1 MKSYIYNL
9 ATDKSR
15 GFFPGIMKLFLL
27 ILSFVYGL
35 VVRILILFF
44 HLFRYSPDCKVIGVG
59 NITLGGTGKTSL
71 VEFLARFLK
80 GQGQAVAIISR
91 GYKRKAKVSAL
102 SAMPERQWFS
112 GGPARQCFSGGD
124 YSSMGDEPYM
134 LSKKLKGIP
143 VIVEAQR
150 KKGIKKAIK
159 DYAVDTVILDD
170 AFQQWGIRKDL
181 ELVTIDAANPFGN
194 KCMIPRGIL
203 REPISSLKRADIFIL
218 TKTNLSANT
227 ASLKD
232 TLRSINRRALIF
244 ESEHR
249 PLVFYDIFRPE
260 DLFATGSLK
269 GKTAAL
275 FSGIGDPESFEK
287 LILSLGIKIGLS
299 FRFSDHHHYTGKDLQ
314 KIIQSSKRE
323 NIETIITTEKD
334 AARICDLQLSTC
346 SLRLL
351 ALRIELSIK
360 DEQRFNNRLL
370 KLYPL

>member
-15 GFFPGIMKLFLL
+15 GLFAGIMKLFLF

-35 VVRILILFF
+35 VVRVLAFISHFF
-44 HLFRYSPDCKVIGVG
+44 QYSADCKVIGVG

-71 VEFLARFLK
+71 VEYLAGFLK
-80 GQGQAVAIISR
+80 GQGHSIAIISR
-91 GYKRKAKVSAL
+91 GYKRKAKVSAP
-102 SAMPERQWFS
+102 SAM
-112 GGPARQCFSGGD
+112 D
-124 YSSMGDEPYM
+124 YDFLGDEPYM

-170 AFQQWGIRKDL
+170 AFQQWMIRKDL
-181 ELVTIDAANPFGN
+181 EIVTIDAANPFGN
-194 KCMIPRGIL
+194 KFMIPRGIL

-232 TLRSINRRALIF
+232 ALRNLNRRALIL

-249 PLVFYDIFRPE
+249 PLAFYSIFRPE
-260 DLFATGSLK
+260 DLFAAESLK

-275 FSGIGDPESFEK
+275 FSGIGDPASFEK
-287 LILSLGIKIGLS
+287 LILSLGIKIGL
-299 FRFSDHHHYTGKDLQ
+299 FLRFPDHHHYSLKDLQ
-314 KIIQSSKRE
+314 KIIQSSQGE
-323 NIETIITTEKD
+323 NIDTIITTEKD
-334 AARICDLQLSTC
+334 AARISNLQFATC
-346 SLRLL
+346 NLRFL
-351 ALRIELSIK
+351 ALRIELSVK
-360 DEQRFNNRLL
+360 DEQRFTNRLL
-370 KLYPL
+370 KLYSL

>member
-15 GFFPGIMKLFLL
+15 GFFTGIIKLFLF

-35 VVRILILFF
+35 VVRILILIF

-59 NITLGGTGKTSL
+59 NITLGGTGKTAL

-80 GQGQAVAIISR
+80 GQGKSIAIISR

-102 SAMPERQWFS
+102 STM
-112 GGPARQCFSGGD
+112 D
-124 YSSMGDEPYM
+124 YDFLGDEPYM

-150 KKGIKKAIK
+150 IKGIKKAIK

-170 AFQQWGIRKDL
+170 AFQQWGIRKDM
-181 ELVTIDAANPFGN
+181 EVVTIDAANPFGN
-194 KCMIPRGIL
+194 KFMIPRGIL

-232 TLRSINRRALIF
+232 ALRNLNRRALIL

-249 PLVFYDIFRPE
+249 PLAFYDIFRPE
-260 DLFATGSLK
+260 DLFAIGSLK
-269 GKTAAL
+269 GKTAVL
-275 FSGIGDPESFEK
+275 FSGIGDPGSFEK

-299 FRFSDHHHYTGKDLQ
+299 FRFPDHHHYSLKDLQ
-314 KIIQSSKRE
+314 KIIQSSQGKS
-323 NIETIITTEKD
+323 IDTIITTEKD
-334 AARICDLQLSTC
+334 AARICDLQFATC

-351 ALRIELSIK
+351 ALRIELSVR
-360 DEQRFNNRLL
+360 DEQRFNDRLL